1 MFKRVYFTRKRA
13 KFKAINGEKVNIP
26 YGTKVVAINDKILM
40 YNNRP
45 LTCIDGKNGMD
56 FFVLD
61 DGVGEKRA
69 ELVNSILNRQESSK
83 NRNENIKRL
92 SNDSIA
98 SSYRREDLSDA
109 WLWKRSFYDAPIF
122 VLEHINKLVK

>member
-1 MFKRVYFTRKRA
+1 
-13 KFKAINGEKVNIP
+13 
-26 YGTKVVAINDKILM
+26 
-40 YNNRP
+40 
-45 LTCIDGKNGMD
+45 MD

-61 DGVGEKRA
+61 DGVGKKRA

-83 NRNENIKRL
+83 KRNENIKRL

>member
-1 MFKRVYFTRKRA
+1 MLKRVYFTRKRA

-40 YNNRP
+40 YKNRP
-45 LTCIDGKNGMD
+45 LTYINSKNGMD

-61 DGVGEKRA
+61 NEVGEKRA
-69 ELVNSILNRQESSK
+69 ELVNSILDRQEISK
-83 NRNENIKRL
+83 KRDENIERL
-92 SNDSIA
+92 SSDSIA